1 MYFCK
6 ESRDLLPR
14 VKQFQPLQRHNFG
27 SYGAAYAVVIGWWS
41 LFSALKKCLEM
52 MLSLSIFSVL
62 FYSECLTV
70 LNSIQKTF
78 LWNEFGATFSASFV
92 CVRGCWSLRCAMR
105 HVYLRGGVMLHLE
118 SWTEVLLLRNHD
130 CLEEILIGFR
140 KPWLCW
146 RCFTKTDLCLE
157 TPV

>member
-27 SYGAAYAVVIGWWS
+27 SCGAAYAVVIGWWS
-41 LFSALKKCLEM
+41 LFSALKKCLGM

-78 LWNEFGATFSASFV
+78 LWNGFGATFSASFV
-92 CVRGCWSLRCAMR
+92 CVGGCWSLRCAVR
-105 HVYLRGGVMLHLE
+105 RVYLRGGWCSIWGHGRRSCFWGITTVLKKSWLVLE
-118 SWTEVLLLRNHD
+118 NRDCVNDVLPRH
-130 CLEEILIGFR
+130 IY
-140 KPWLCW
+140 
-146 RCFTKTDLCLE
+146 
-157 TPV
+157 V